1 MKADAAK
8 YVRKPLS
15 MRFDALKVGG
25 REDLSGFL
33 HQVKNRVSVSGRE

>member
-15 MRFDALKVGG
+15 LSTEAPKAGE
-25 REDLSGFL
+25 REELSGFL
-33 HQVKNRVSVSGRE
+33 HQVKNQVSVSGR